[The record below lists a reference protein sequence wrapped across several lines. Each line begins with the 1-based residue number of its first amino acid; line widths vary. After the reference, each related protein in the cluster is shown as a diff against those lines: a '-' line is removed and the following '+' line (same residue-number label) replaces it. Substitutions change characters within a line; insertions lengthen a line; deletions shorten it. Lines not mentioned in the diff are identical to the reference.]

1 MIHPFRETQGQANRL
16 AYDMLIRQN
25 GEATLADPSAG
36 KCDGKWSFQGK
47 RKGHPSFWGSPTTRP
62 SQVMRFRVVQPTHVH
77 RPLHGLQQESKP
89 VLSFYCPLRN
99 TSILVQVGGKHAF
112 SQLVNKSQV
121 ASSTQ
126 GARCKLILNWPVQQ
140 AGHVKTIMEN
150 PFSR

>member
-1 MIHPFRETQGQANRL
+1 MIHPFRETRGQANRL

-25 GEATLADPSAG
+25 GEATLADSSAG
-36 KCDGKWSFQGK
+36 KWDGKWSFQGK
-47 RKGHPSFWGSPTTRP
+47 RTPIILGVPYNKTLPSDEVSSRSADPCSPA
-62 SQVMRFRVVQPTHVH
+62 
-77 RPLHGLQQESKP
+77 LA
-89 VLSFYCPLRN
+89 LSPARKQTCAFFYGPLRN

-150 PFSR
+150 PFF